1 MRVYKTMGTILRHAP
16 ELTPDDEAKINKDCF
31 LPYLFFRDDRKAQC
45 REFVC
50 TSCGEVFLEEFTKRI
65 MTQGD
70 YDRILNKHNEFA
82 VCPKCGRKAQL
93 KEMYR
98 AKDCKSLTEWRR
110 FVAVK
115 PVGANTVYLLCGYA
129 VKNYTGRNYNTKPK
143 YNISAVYYLT
153 PGYVRVF
160 RKDYDYTYLGMR
172 DGQFYEPK
180 SIVEP
185 FTKTC
190 AYNISSWDKR
200 GYSFIGFDR
209 LQSTFLKYAPMD
221 LFDKAYEQ
229 WWYAT
234 HYFFS
239 YSCRESPDTKFLTYS
254 ALYPNIE
261 RLLKLG
267 LGDFV
272 CSLMEGRPMKRSI
285 NWDAPTVQ
293 AMFRMRR
300 DEFRAFQKE
309 YYGLADFEIYQIL
322 RSVKNDIQYGT
333 VKAICERYH
342 YEAAKRIAKVV
353 KARKLNLTRTLHYL
367 EKKTKEEKGTRK
379 RPEQKD
385 YETTAIWWT
394 DYLDFAESLKYDLS
408 RGDVLYPKRLKEA
421 HDNASAAVTMQ
432 KDKLAFEKYRERYE
446 KLKKKYE
453 WSDGTY
459 QILIPKGIKD
469 IVEEGKVLS
478 HCVGGYAERHVNGKT
493 TILFMRLAKEPE
505 KRLVTIE
512 VKGDT
517 ICQNYGYKDRR
528 VTEKEKEFIE
538 KWIAWVRAGSRR
550 PKKKKTASA
559 A

>member
-1 MRVYKTMGTILRHAP
+1 MRVYKTMDTILRHAP

-82 VCPKCGRKAQL
+82 VCTKCGRKAQL

-143 YNISAVYYLT
+143 YDISAVYYLT

-160 RKDYDYTYLGMR
+160 TQKYDYKIQ
-172 DGQFYEPK
+172 DWKFYETK

-185 FTKTC
+185 FLRTFE
-190 AYNISSWDKR
+190 YNISSWDKR

-209 LQSTFLKYAPMD
+209 LQSTFLKYAPID
-221 LFDKAYEQ
+221 LFEDAYGK
-229 WWYAT
+229 WWYET
-234 HYFFS
+234 HYCLN
-239 YSCRESPDTKFLTYS
+239 YSCGESPDVKFLAYS
-254 ALYPNIE
+254 ALYPNVE

-272 CSLMEGRPMKRSI
+272 CSLIDGRPLKRLI

-293 AMFRMRR
+293 AMFKMRR
-300 DEFRAFQKE
+300 DEFQNFQKE
-309 YYGLADFEIYQIL
+309 YYGFADFEIYKIL
-322 RSVKNDIQYGT
+322 RSIKSDIQYSAA
-333 VKAICERYH
+333 KEIYELYH
-342 YEAAKRIAKVV
+342 YEAVKRIAKAV
-353 KARKLNLTRTLHYL
+353 KVRKLNLTRTLHYL
-367 EKKTKEEKGTRK
+367 EKKTKEEKGLQK
-379 RPEQKD
+379 EPERKD

-421 HDNASAAVTMQ
+421 HDNASDAVTVQ

-459 QILIPKGIKD
+459 QIIIPKGIND

-493 TILFMRLAKEPE
+493 TILFMRLASEPE

>member
-1 MRVYKTMGTILRHAP
+1 MRVYKTMDTILRHAP

-31 LPYLFFRDDRKAQC
+31 LPYLFFRDNRKEQR

-50 TSCGEVFLEEFTKRI
+50 TACGEEFDENYIKRT
-65 MTQGD
+65 MTPA
-70 YDRILNKHNEFA
+70 DRDLLQKKHNEFA

-143 YNISAVYYLT
+143 YDISAVYYLT

-160 RKDYDYTYLGMR
+160 RKDYDYTFLGMR

-185 FTKTC
+185 FTRTY
-190 AYNISSWDKR
+190 AYNISYWDKR

-209 LQSTFLKYAPMD
+209 LQSTFLKYAPIN

-234 HYFFS
+234 HYS
-239 YSCRESPDTKFLTYS
+239 YSYGESPDVKFLAYS
-254 ALYPNIE
+254 ALYPNVE

-272 CSLMEGRPMKRSI
+272 CSLIDGRPMKRLI
-285 NWDAPTVQ
+285 NWNAPTVQ
-293 AMFRMRR
+293 AMFRMRK
-300 DEFRAFQKE
+300 DEFRVFQKAF
-309 YYGLADFEIYQIL
+309 YGLGDFEIYQIL
-322 RSVKNDIQYGT
+322 RSIKSDIQYSAA
-333 VKAICERYH
+333 KEIYERYNP
-342 YEAAKRIAKVV
+342 EAAKRIAKAV
-353 KARKLNLTRTLHYL
+353 KVRKLNLTRTLHYL
-367 EKKTKEEKGTRK
+367 EKKTKEEKGPRK

-421 HDNASAAVTMQ
+421 HDNASDAVTVQ
-432 KDKLAFEKYRERYE
+432 KDELGFEIYRERYE
-446 KLKKKYE
+446 KLKLKYA

-459 QILIPKGIKD
+459 KIIIPKGIND
-469 IVEEGKVLS
+469 IIREGTVLS
-478 HCVGGYAERHVNGKT
+478 HCVGGYAARHVSGNT
-493 TILFMRLAKEPE
+493 TILFMRSCKNP
-505 KRLVTIE
+505 KQRLVTIE
-512 VKGDT
+512 VKGEK
-517 ICQNYGYKDRR
+517 ICQSRGYKDRN

>member
-1 MRVYKTMGTILRHAP
+1 MRVYKTMDTILRHAP
-16 ELTPDDEAKINKDCF
+16 ELTQDDEAEINKDCF
-31 LPYLFFRDDRKAQC
+31 LPYLFFRDDRKAQR

-82 VCPKCGRKAQL
+82 VCPKCGRKARL

-115 PVGANTVYLLCGYA
+115 PVGTNTVYLLCGYA

-143 YNISAVYYLT
+143 YDISAVYYLT

-160 RKDYDYTYLGMR
+160 RKEYDYTYLGMR
-172 DGQFYEPK
+172 DGQFHEPK
-180 SIVEP
+180 RIVEP
-185 FTKTC
+185 FTKTY
-190 AYNISSWDKR
+190 AYNISYWDKR

-209 LQSTFLKYAPMD
+209 LQRTFLKYAPMD
-221 LFDKAYEQ
+221 LFDKAYRN
-229 WWYAT
+229 WWYAK
-234 HYFFS
+234 YVYNS
-239 YSCRESPDTKFLTYS
+239 YSCGESPDVKFLAYS
-254 ALYPNIE
+254 ALYSNVE

-293 AMFRMRR
+293 EMFKMRK

-322 RSVKNDIQYGT
+322 RSVKSDIQYGA
-333 VKAICERYH
+333 VKEICGRYH
-342 YEAAKRIAKVV
+342 YEAAKRIAKAV

-367 EKKTKEEKGTRK
+367 EKKAKEEKGPRK

-421 HDNASAAVTMQ
+421 HDNASDAVTVQ
-432 KDKLAFEKYRERYE
+432 KDKLAFEKYKARYE

-459 QILIPKGIKD
+459 KILIPKGIND

-517 ICQNYGYKDRR
+517 ICQNYGYKDRC

>member
-1 MRVYKTMGTILRHAP
+1 MRVYKTMDTILRHAP

-82 VCPKCGRKAQL
+82 VCPNCGRQAQL

-115 PVGANTVYLLCGYA
+115 PVGKNTVYLLCGYA

-143 YNISAVYYLT
+143 YDISAVYYLT

-160 RKDYDYTYLGMR
+160 RKEYDYTYLGMR
-172 DGQFYEPK
+172 DGKFHEPK

-185 FTKTC
+185 FTRTY
-190 AYNISSWDKR
+190 AYNISYWDKR

-229 WWYAT
+229 WWYST
-234 HYFFS
+234 HYRNS
-239 YSCRESPDTKFLTYS
+239 YGEAPDVKFLAYS
-254 ALYPNIE
+254 ALYQNVE

-267 LGDFV
+267 FGDFV

-293 AMFRMRR
+293 SMFKMRR
-300 DEFRAFQKE
+300 DEFRVFQKE
-309 YYGLADFEIYQIL
+309 YYGLGDFEIYQIL
-322 RSVKNDIQYGT
+322 RSVKSDIQYNAA
-333 VKAICERYH
+333 KEIYERYH

-367 EKKTKEEKGTRK
+367 EKRTKEEKGPRK

-385 YETTAIWWT
+385 YETTALWWT

-421 HDNASAAVTMQ
+421 HDNASAAVTVQ
-432 KDKLAFEKYRERYE
+432 KNKLAFEKYKARYE

-459 QILIPKGIKD
+459 QILIPKGIND

-517 ICQNYGYKDRR
+517 IRQNYGYKDRR

>member
-1 MRVYKTMGTILRHAP
+1 MRVYKTMETILRHAP

-50 TSCGEVFLEEFTKRI
+50 TSCREVFLEEFTKRI

-70 YDRILNKHNEFA
+70 YDRILNKHNDFA

-115 PVGANTVYLLCGYA
+115 PVGTNTVYLLCGYA

-160 RKDYDYTYLGMR
+160 RKEYDYTYLGMR
-172 DGQFYEPK
+172 DGKFHEPK

-185 FTKTC
+185 FTRTLE
-190 AYNISSWDKR
+190 YNISSWDKR

-209 LQSTFLKYAPMD
+209 LQSTFLKYEPMD

-229 WWYAT
+229 WWYSM
-234 HYFFS
+234 HYRNP
-239 YSCRESPDTKFLTYS
+239 CGESPDVKFLAYS
-254 ALYPNIE
+254 ALYSNVE

-272 CSLMEGRPMKRSI
+272 CSLMEGRPMKRYI
-285 NWDAPTVQ
+285 NWNAPTVQ
-293 AMFRMRR
+293 SMFKMRR

-322 RSVKNDIQYGT
+322 RSVKKDIQYGAA
-333 VKAICERYH
+333 KEIYERYNP
-342 YEAAKRIAKVV
+342 EAAKRIAKAV
-353 KARKLNLTRTLHYL
+353 KARKLNLTRTLNYL
-367 EKKTKEEKGTRK
+367 EKKTKEEKGPRK

-394 DYLDFAESLKYDLS
+394 DYLDFAKSLKYDLS

-421 HDNASAAVTMQ
+421 HDNASAAVTVQ

-459 QILIPKGIKD
+459 QILIPKGIND

-528 VTEKEKEFIE
+528 VSEKEKEFIE

>member
-1 MRVYKTMGTILRHAP
+1 MRVYKTMETILRHAP
-16 ELTPDDEAKINKDCF
+16 ELTPDDEAEINKTCF

-82 VCPKCGRKAQL
+82 VCPKCGRQVQL
-93 KEMYR
+93 KEMCR

-143 YNISAVYYLT
+143 YDISAVYYLT

-172 DGQFYEPK
+172 DGQFHEPK

-185 FTKTC
+185 FTRTY
-190 AYNISSWDKR
+190 AYNISYWDKR

-229 WWYAT
+229 WWYSM
-234 HYFFS
+234 HYRNP
-239 YSCRESPDTKFLTYS
+239 CGESPDVKFLAYS
-254 ALYPNIE
+254 ALYSNVE

-267 LGDFV
+267 FGDFV
-272 CSLMEGRPMKRSI
+272 CSLTEGRPMKRYI
-285 NWDAPTVQ
+285 NWNAPTVQ
-293 AMFRMRR
+293 SMFKMRR
-300 DEFRAFQKE
+300 DEFRVFQKAF
-309 YYGLADFEIYQIL
+309 YGLGDFEIYQIL
-322 RSVKNDIQYGT
+322 RSIKSDIQYNAA
-333 VKAICERYH
+333 KEIYERYH
-342 YEAAKRIAKVV
+342 YEAVKRIAKAV
-353 KARKLNLTRTLHYL
+353 KAHKLNLTKTLHYL
-367 EKKTKEEKGTRK
+367 EKKTKEEKGARK
-379 RPEQKD
+379 RLEQKD
-385 YETTAIWWT
+385 YETAALWWT

-453 WSDGTY
+453 WSDGAY
-459 QILIPKGIKD
+459 QILIPKGIND

>member
-1 MRVYKTMGTILRHAP
+1 MRVYKTMETILRHAP
-16 ELTPDDEAKINKDCF
+16 ELTPDDEVKINKDCF

-115 PVGANTVYLLCGYA
+115 PVGTNTVYLLCGYA

-160 RKDYDYTYLGMR
+160 RKEYDYTYLGMR
-172 DGQFYEPK
+172 DGKFHEPK

-185 FTKTC
+185 FTRTY
-190 AYNISSWDKR
+190 AYNISYWDKR

-209 LQSTFLKYAPMD
+209 LQSTFLKYAPID
-221 LFDKAYEQ
+221 LFDKQYRN
-229 WWYAT
+229 WWYST
-234 HYFFS
+234 HYRNS
-239 YSCRESPDTKFLTYS
+239 YGESPDVKFLAYS
-254 ALYPNIE
+254 ALYSNVE

-272 CSLMEGRPMKRSI
+272 CSLIDGRPMKRLI
-285 NWDAPTVQ
+285 NWNAPTVQ

-309 YYGLADFEIYQIL
+309 YDGLADFEIYQIL
-322 RSVKNDIQYGT
+322 RSVKIDVQYGA
-333 VKAICERYH
+333 VKEICGRYH
-342 YEAAKRIAKVV
+342 YEAAKRIAKVI

-367 EKKTKEEKGTRK
+367 EKKAKEEKGPRK

-421 HDNASAAVTMQ
+421 HDNASDAVTVQ

-459 QILIPKGIKD
+459 QILIPKGIND

-528 VTEKEKEFIE
+528 VSEKEKAFIE

>member
-1 MRVYKTMGTILRHAP
+1 MRVYKNMETILRHAP

-82 VCPKCGRKAQL
+82 DCPKCGRKVQL

-143 YNISAVYYLT
+143 YDISAVYYLT

-160 RKDYDYTYLGMR
+160 TQKYDYKIQ
-172 DGQFYEPK
+172 DWKFYEPK

-185 FTKTC
+185 FLRTFE
-190 AYNISSWDKR
+190 YNISSWDKR

-209 LQSTFLKYAPMD
+209 LQSTFLKYAPIN

-229 WWYAT
+229 WWYST
-234 HYFFS
+234 HYRNS
-239 YSCRESPDTKFLTYS
+239 YGESPDVKFLAYS
-254 ALYPNIE
+254 ALYSNIE

-272 CSLMEGRPMKRSI
+272 CSLINGRPMKRSI

-293 AMFRMRR
+293 AMFKMRR
-300 DEFRAFQKE
+300 DEFQNFQKA
-309 YYGLADFEIYQIL
+309 YYGFADFEIYQIL
-322 RSVKNDIQYGT
+322 RSIKSDIQYGT

-353 KARKLNLTRTLHYL
+353 KARKLNLTKTLHYL
-367 EKKTKEEKGTRK
+367 EKKTKEEKGPRK

-385 YETTAIWWT
+385 YETTALWWT
-394 DYLDFAESLKYDLS
+394 DYLDFAKSLKYDLS

-421 HDNASAAVTMQ
+421 HDNASAAVTVQ
-432 KDKLAFEKYRERYE
+432 KNKLAFEKYKARYE
-446 KLKKKYE
+446 NLKKKYE

-459 QILIPKGIKD
+459 KILIPKGIND

-493 TILFMRLAKEPE
+493 TILFMRLANDPE

>member
-1 MRVYKTMGTILRHAP
+1 MRVYKTMETILRHAP
-16 ELTPDDEAKINKDCF
+16 ELTQDDEAKINKDCF

-50 TSCGEVFLEEFTKRI
+50 TSCREIFLEEFTKRI
-65 MTQGD
+65 MTQED

-143 YNISAVYYLT
+143 YDISAVYYLT

-160 RKDYDYTYLGMR
+160 RKEYDYTYLGMR
-172 DGQFYEPK
+172 GGKFHEPK

-185 FTKTC
+185 FTRTY
-190 AYNISSWDKR
+190 AYNISYWDKR

-209 LQSTFLKYAPMD
+209 LQRTFLKYAPID

-229 WWYAT
+229 WWYST
-234 HYFFS
+234 HYHNS
-239 YSCRESPDTKFLTYS
+239 YGESPDVKFLTYS
-254 ALYPNIE
+254 ALYSNVE
-261 RLLKLG
+261 KLLKLG

-272 CSLMEGRPMKRSI
+272 CSLTEGRPMKRSI
-285 NWDAPTVQ
+285 NWDAPAVQ
-293 AMFRMRR
+293 EMFKMRK

-322 RSVKNDIQYGT
+322 RSVKSDIQYGA

-367 EKKTKEEKGTRK
+367 EKKTKEEKGARK
-379 RPEQKD
+379 RAEQKD
-385 YETTAIWWT
+385 YENTAIWWT

-421 HDNASAAVTMQ
+421 HDNASAAVTVQ

-459 QILIPKGIKD
+459 HILIPKGIND

>member
-1 MRVYKTMGTILRHAP
+1 MRVYKTMETILRHAP
-16 ELTPDDEAKINKDCF
+16 DMTPDDEAKINKDCF

-70 YDRILNKHNEFA
+70 YDRILNKHNDFA

-115 PVGANTVYLLCGYA
+115 TVGANTVYLLCGYA

-143 YNISAVYYLT
+143 YDISAVYYLT

-160 RKDYDYTYLGMR
+160 RKEYDYTYLGMR
-172 DGQFYEPK
+172 DGQFHEPK

-185 FTKTC
+185 FTRTY
-190 AYNISSWDKR
+190 AYNISYWDKR

-209 LQSTFLKYAPMD
+209 LQSTFLKYAPID

-229 WWYAT
+229 WWYST
-234 HYFFS
+234 HYRNS
-239 YSCRESPDTKFLTYS
+239 YGESPDVKFLAYS
-254 ALYPNIE
+254 ALYSNVE

-267 LGDFV
+267 FGDFV
-272 CSLMEGRPMKRSI
+272 CSLTEGRPMKRSI

-293 AMFRMRR
+293 EMFKMRK

-322 RSVKNDIQYGT
+322 RSVKSDIQYGA
-333 VKAICERYH
+333 VKEICGRYH
-342 YEAAKRIAKVV
+342 YEAAKRIAKAV

-367 EKKTKEEKGTRK
+367 EKKAKEEKGPRK

-421 HDNASAAVTMQ
+421 HDNASDAVTVQ

-459 QILIPKGIKD
+459 QIIIPKGIND

-493 TILFMRLAKEPE
+493 TILFMRLANDPE

-528 VTEKEKEFIE
+528 VSKKEKEFIE

>member
-1 MRVYKTMGTILRHAP
+1 
-16 ELTPDDEAKINKDCF
+16 
-31 LPYLFFRDDRKAQC
+31 
-45 REFVC
+45 
-50 TSCGEVFLEEFTKRI
+50 

-70 YDRILNKHNEFA
+70 YDRILNKHNDFA

-185 FTKTC
+185 FTRTY
-190 AYNISSWDKR
+190 AYNISYWDKR

-209 LQSTFLKYAPMD
+209 LQRTYLKYAPIN

-234 HYFFS
+234 HYS
-239 YSCRESPDTKFLTYS
+239 YSYGESPDVKFLAYS
-254 ALYPNIE
+254 ALYPNVE

-272 CSLMEGRPMKRSI
+272 CSLINGRPMKRSI

-293 AMFRMRR
+293 EMFKMRK
-300 DEFRAFQKE
+300 DEFRNFQKAF
-309 YYGLADFEIYQIL
+309 YGLGDFEIYKIL
-322 RSVKNDIQYGT
+322 RSIKSDIQYSAA
-333 VKAICERYH
+333 KEIYERYH
-342 YEAAKRIAKVV
+342 YEAAKRVAKVV

-367 EKKTKEEKGTRK
+367 EKKTKEEKGPRK

-385 YETTAIWWT
+385 YETTALWWT

-421 HDNASAAVTMQ
+421 HDNASDAVTVQ
-432 KDKLAFEKYRERYE
+432 KDKLALEKYRERYE

-459 QILIPKGIKD
+459 QILIPKGIND

>member
-1 MRVYKTMGTILRHAP
+1 MRVYKTMETILRHAP

-98 AKDCKSLTEWRR
+98 AKDYKSLTEWRR

-160 RKDYDYTYLGMR
+160 RKEYDYTYLGMR
-172 DGQFYEPK
+172 DGKFHEPK

-185 FTKTC
+185 FTRTY
-190 AYNISSWDKR
+190 AYNISYWDKR

-209 LQSTFLKYAPMD
+209 LKSTFLKYAPID

-229 WWYAT
+229 WWYST
-234 HYFFS
+234 HYRN
-239 YSCRESPDTKFLTYS
+239 SCGESPDVKFLAYS
-254 ALYPNIE
+254 ALYSNVE

-267 LGDFV
+267 FGDFV
-272 CSLMEGRPMKRSI
+272 CSLTEGRPMKRYI
-285 NWDAPTVQ
+285 NWNAPTVQ
-293 AMFRMRR
+293 SMFKMRR
-300 DEFRAFQKE
+300 DEFRVFQKAF
-309 YYGLADFEIYQIL
+309 YGLGDFEIYQIL
-322 RSVKNDIQYGT
+322 RSIKSDIQYNAA
-333 VKAICERYH
+333 KEIYERYNP
-342 YEAAKRIAKVV
+342 EAVKRIAKAV
-353 KARKLNLTRTLHYL
+353 KARKLNLTRTLNYL
-367 EKKTKEEKGTRK
+367 EKKTKEEKGPRK
-379 RPEQKD
+379 RPKQKD

-453 WSDGTY
+453 WSDGTSAKAMVY
-459 QILIPKGIKD
+459 IQSIQDNFNALFAIMEEMPDEQKNKFTGACMKLLNAMRAQ
-469 IVEEGKVLS
+469 VE
-478 HCVGGYAERHVNGKT
+478 R
-493 TILFMRLAKEPE
+493 
-505 KRLVTIE
+505 
-512 VKGDT
+512 
-517 ICQNYGYKDRR
+517 
-528 VTEKEKEFIE
+528 
-538 KWIAWVRAGSRR
+538 
-550 PKKKKTASA
+550 
-559 A
+559 